1 MDVLLGPAHFGVVDQ
16 ALDAR
21 LQLDEGAIFGDV
33 GDAAGEHAAD
43 RIFRRSAFPRIALEL
58 LHAERDALR
67 LAVDADDLHLHRVAD
82 VDHLRRVADALVA
95 QIGDV
100 ERSEEH
106 TSELQSLM
114 RISYAVLCLKKKKTN

>member
-33 GDAAGEHAAD
+33 GDAAGEHAAA
-43 RIFRRSAFPRIALEL
+43 RIFRPSAFPRIALEP

-67 LAVDADDLHLHRVAD
+67 LAVDADDLHIYRVAD
-82 VDHLRRVADALVA
+82 VDPISRVAYALVG
-95 QIGDV
+95 QIGEV
-100 ERSEEH
+100 EQAGKHTQVEED
-106 TSELQSLM
+106 
-114 RISYAVLCLKKKKTN
+114 